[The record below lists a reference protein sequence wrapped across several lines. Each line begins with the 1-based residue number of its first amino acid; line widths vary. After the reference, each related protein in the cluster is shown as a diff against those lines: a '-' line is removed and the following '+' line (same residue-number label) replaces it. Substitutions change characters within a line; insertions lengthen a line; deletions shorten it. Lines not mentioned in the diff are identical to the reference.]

1 MLRSSRALLRVSP
14 FALYMQELSKAGKL
28 KRSKNI
34 CGLAAKYYRRLS
46 PTEKGALLRRAEAK
60 SFPAQVAYQ
69 RFFKREMKQLSGIPM
84 AKRQVLIKKRW
95 VTFKKDQS
103 SSGPK
108 PVPSAKKKVKAV
120 SKTAKRISKGMRR

>member
-1 MLRSSRALLRVSP
+1 MFRSSQALLRVSQ

-34 CGLAAKYYRRLS
+34 CALAAKSYRKLS
-46 PTEKGALLRRAEAK
+46 PTEKGALMRRAEAK

-69 RFFKREMKQLSGIPM
+69 RFFKREMKQLSGIPLS
-84 AKRQVLIKKRW
+84 KRQALIKTKWKAFKRE
-95 VTFKKDQS
+95 QS